1 MKKFL
6 IVGAVAAI
14 SALGLT
20 SLASSQP
27 SVKTVKFAAA
37 LNVGQEVPHPKGT
50 KVGAAGRFTATV
62 NEATMTMSWKL
73 TYAHLSGAT
82 VGAHVHVGAKGKS
95 GGIAVVLCPAA
106 CASGITGT
114 AQVTAAQVALMKNRG
129 AYVNVHTSKNTS
141 GEIRGQV
148 HVAM

>member
-1 MKKFL
+1 MKKIL

-27 SVKTVKFAAA
+27 SIKSVKFTAA

-62 NEATMTMSWKL
+62 TGTTLTWKL
-73 TYAHLSGAT
+73 TYKNLSGAT
-82 VGAHVHVGAKGKS
+82 VGAHVHVGAKGKA
-95 GGIAVVLCPAA
+95 GNVAVVLCPAA

-114 AQVTAAQVALMKNRG
+114 ATVTAEQVALMKKKG
-129 AYVNVHTSKNTS
+129 TYVNVHTSKNAN
-141 GEIRGQV
+141 GEIRGQI

>member
-1 MKKFL
+1 MKKIL

-27 SVKTVKFAAA
+27 SVKSVKFAAA

-62 NEATMTMSWKL
+62 TGTTMTWKL

-82 VGAHVHVGAKGKS
+82 VGAHVHVGAKGKA
-95 GGIAVVLCPAA
+95 GAVAVVLCPSA
-106 CASGITGT
+106 CASGITGKATVT
-114 AQVTAAQVALMKNRG
+114 AQQVALMKKQG
-129 AYVNVHTSKNTS
+129 TYVNVHTSKNAN
-141 GEIRGQV
+141 GEIRGQI